1 MSTDLYDALEELD
14 PYYLDRDKRAPTG
27 RIWALDKAIITLA
40 AAGIVQIFKGAGSDP
55 TGLTSYASTKLWLR
69 DAGGVTTAPAEVR
82 VYDGSGTASELA
94 SWPLL
99 TAAGMAG
106 LRRHLSVYSKAE
118 VDTLVGGGVAI
129 TSNAVA
135 NDSGVTGATVTAA
148 LDALLTAVNAKVASS
163 LLGQNSGVATLG
175 SDGKLTAGQRPAE
188 SGMDIAGLA
197 TNVTPAISVDKIPI
211 YDDSGAANGYI
222 TVADIFKAL
231 NSLSADSSPD
241 QAADYLLAYDDSA
254 AAAKKVLM
262 SKIGAGRKTLWL
274 PAGSFRAP
282 ATLGSKPG
290 PVTTTAIDSGA
301 NDVTFPVLTFSAS
314 VSQYAQQAVVMPN
327 SWDRQ
332 AITYRVIYMNSATG
346 TGDVLWSLVAGSCG
360 TEESVD
366 VSGTAVSIVSSKPS
380 VAALSQITTAESS
393 SLTIAGSPQAG
404 DLILFGIA
412 RLGAHGSD
420 TFTQTTHLIGVVVYY
435 TDATNTD

>member
-274 PAGSFRAP
+274 PAGSFRAVTVGTRTA
-282 ATLGSKPG
+282 AT
-290 PVTTTAIDSGA
+290 TTTAIDSGTID
-301 NDVTFPVLTFSAS
+301 NTFPVLTFSAT
-314 VSQYAQQAVVMPN
+314 VDNNAQQAVVMPN

-332 AITYRVIYMNSATG
+332 AVTYRVIYMNSATG
-346 TGDVLWSLVAGSCG
+346 TGDVLWSLSAGSCS
-360 TEESVD
+360 TEESVN
-366 VSGTAVSIVSSKPS
+366 VSGTAVAIVSSKPS

-393 SLTIAGSPQAG
+393 SLTIAGSPAAG
-404 DLILFGIA
+404 DLILFNIA
-412 RLGAHGSD
+412 RLATNGSD
-420 TFTQTTHLIGVVVYY
+420 TFTQTVHLIGVLIYY